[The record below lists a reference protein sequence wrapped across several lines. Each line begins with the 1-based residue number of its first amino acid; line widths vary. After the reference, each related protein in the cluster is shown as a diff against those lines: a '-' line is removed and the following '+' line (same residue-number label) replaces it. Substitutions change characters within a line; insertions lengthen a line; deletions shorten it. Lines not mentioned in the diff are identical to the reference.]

1 MALSQ
6 DEVRHVAWL
15 ARLRLTPEE
24 ESRFGEQLGRVLE
37 YVAVLDE
44 LDVEGIEPMAHP
56 MSAHKPERK
65 DECRPGLSREEAL
78 EGAPQAV
85 AGGFAVPRIIE

>member
-15 ARLRLTPEE
+15 ARLRLTPDEE
-24 ESRFGEQLGRVLE
+24 TRFGDQLGRVLE
-37 YVAVLDE
+37 YVALLDE
-44 LDVEGIEPMAHP
+44 LDVEGVEPMAHP
-56 MSAHKPERK
+56 ESVRKPERK
-65 DECRPGLSREEAL
+65 DETRQGLSRDDVL
-78 EGAPQAV
+78 RNAPQAV